1 MKRTYIISAIIGAAA
16 LVPAVTVMAGQ
27 PYPTDYQSTVKLQ
40 QSAQAEYQNKMRE
53 WTMGL
58 GVDLPGAPPL
68 ASVSHRTPADVSAE
82 TVQPYRATHQ
92 DMKQLQLIK
101 ETEHQRRMREWA
113 TGLGIELPSAG
124 IAAQSYAVPNTTI
137 ADRGRDERG
146 QAYGHE
152 ADDEHTRSA
161 THDDDEEHMHS
172 RNAEHD
178 DRNDDDEERT

>member
-1 MKRTYIISAIIGAAA
+1 MRRTYIISAIIGAAA

-27 PYPTDYQSTVKLQ
+27 PYPTDYQSMVKLP
-40 QSAQAEYQNKMRE
+40 QSAQAEHQNKMRE

-68 ASVSHRTPADVSAE
+68 ASASHSAPADVSAE

-92 DMKQLQLIK
+92 DMKQLQLVK

-113 TGLGIELPSAG
+113 IGLGIALPSAG
-124 IAAQSYAVPNTTI
+124 IAAQSYAVPNTMI
-137 ADRGRDERG
+137 ADRGRDERS

-161 THDDDEEHMHS
+161 THDDDEERTHS
-172 RNAEHD
+172 RDHD
-178 DRNDDDEERT
+178 DRDDDGEERN